1 MELGVTC
8 VGFLNDVEVAVDKER
23 GKGSL
28 KKSTQLWSCFS
39 GVAYSV
45 HIYKQKT

>member
-23 GKGSL
+23 GKGNLKKSL
-28 KKSTQLWSCFS
+28 KKSTLVMFFWC
-39 GVAYSV
+39 SV
-45 HIYKQKT
+45 LRSNL